1 MSAQRKSYPKRNA
14 VPDGARPRYQGRALF
29 RTGDTR
35 IKCRDCTHYATH
47 EAEIRVPANPF
58 KAEHVA
64 KVPFCQ
70 THAHKSVA
78 VGELERIHAY
88 QEFISFNKT
97 LADWEARQRSGVQGS
112 LV

>member
-1 MSAQRKSYPKRNA
+1 MSAARKSYPKRNA
-14 VPDGARPRYQGRALF
+14 VPTNVRPKYKGRSLF

-35 IKCRDCTHYATH
+35 IKCRDCTYYATH

-58 KAEHVA
+58 KPEHIL

-70 THAHKSVA
+70 AHAHKSVA

-88 QEFISFNKT
+88 QEFISFNKE
-97 LADWEARQRSGVQGS
+97 LADWEASQRSGVQGS